1 MDHVALL
8 RGINVGTAKRV
19 AMADLRRVAADL
31 GFERPETLL
40 NSGNLVFGASSRL
53 GADDA
58 AGLRAAIARAT
69 GVDADL
75 VLLDAVRFTRLAVA
89 NPLRRDG
96 GDGHDG
102 HDGEAGGEDDSEGH
116 GGRDGREGHEGREPT
131 LLSVAF
137 AEVPGALD
145 GVAPPDVD
153 LGDEELVV
161 APDVVYQWLP
171 AGVIASRVPA
181 AWWRGLP
188 TPVTARNDATVR
200 KLQAVLARRT
210 P

>member
-8 RGINVGTAKRV
+8 RGVNVGTAKRV

-102 HDGEAGGEDDSEGH
+102 HDGHDGEAGGEGH
-116 GGRDGREGHEGREPT
+116 NGRERREPT

-145 GVAPPDVD
+145 GVAPPAVD
-153 LGDEELVV
+153 LGDEDLVV
-161 APDVVYQWLP
+161 APDAVYQWLP
-171 AGVIASRVPA
+171 AGVLASRVPA

>member
-75 VLLDAVRFTRLAVA
+75 VLLDAERFTRLAVA
-89 NPLRRDG
+89 NPLRR
-96 GDGHDG
+96 
-102 HDGEAGGEDDSEGH
+102 EE
-116 GGRDGREGHEGREPT
+116 REPK

-153 LGDEELVV
+153 LGDEEIVV
-161 APDVVYQWLP
+161 SPDAVHQWLP
-171 AGVIASRVPA
+171 AGVLASRVPD

-200 KLQAVLARRT
+200 KLEALLARRSA
-210 P
+210 

>member
-1 MDHVALL
+1 VDHVALL
-8 RGINVGTAKRV
+8 RGVNVGTAKRV

-31 GFERPETLL
+31 GFEHPETLL
-40 NSGNLVFGASSRL
+40 NSGNLVFGASSTL
-53 GADDA
+53 GAEDA
-58 AGLRAAIARAT
+58 AALRAAIAQAT

-75 VLLDAVRFTRLAVA
+75 VLLDADRFRLLAAA
-89 NPLRRDG
+89 NPLRD
-96 GDGHDG
+96 DGHDG
-102 HDGEAGGEDDSEGH
+102 RDGHGGREGRDGH
-116 GGRDGREGHEGREPT
+116 GGRDGREGREGREPK

-153 LGDEELVV
+153 LGDEEIVV
-161 APDVVYQWLP
+161 SPDAVYQWLP
-171 AGVIASRVPA
+171 AGVLASRVPA

-200 KLQAVLARRT
+200 KLEALLARRT

>member
-8 RGINVGTAKRV
+8 RGVNVGTAKRV

-102 HDGEAGGEDDSEGH
+102 HDGEAGGEGH
-116 GGRDGREGHEGREPT
+116 DGREGREPT

-145 GVAPPDVD
+145 GVAPPAVD
-153 LGDEELVV
+153 LGDEALVV
-161 APDVVYQWLP
+161 APDAVYQWLP
-171 AGVIASRVPA
+171 AGVLASRVPA

>member
-1 MDHVALL
+1 VDHVALL
-8 RGINVGTAKRV
+8 RGVNVGTAKRV

-31 GFERPETLL
+31 GFEHPETLL
-40 NSGNLVFGASSRL
+40 NSGNLVFGAPAVL
-53 GADDA
+53 GPDDA
-58 AGLRAAIARAT
+58 AGLRAAIALAT

-75 VLLDAVRFTRLAVA
+75 VLLDADRFRRLAAA
-89 NPLRRDG
+89 NPLRDDGRDG
-96 GDGHDG
+96 RDGRDW
-102 HDGEAGGEDDSEGH
+102 H
-116 GGRDGREGHEGREPT
+116 GGRDGREGREGREPK

-153 LGDEELVV
+153 LGDEEIVV
-161 APDVVYQWLP
+161 APDAVYQWLP
-171 AGVIASRVPA
+171 AGVLASRVPA

-200 KLQAVLARRT
+200 KLEALLARRT

>member
-1 MDHVALL
+1 VDHVALL

-31 GFERPETLL
+31 GFEHPETLL
-40 NSGNLVFGASSRL
+40 NSGNLVFGASSVL
-53 GADDA
+53 GAEDA
-58 AGLRAAIARAT
+58 AGLRAAIAQAT

-75 VLLDAVRFTRLAVA
+75 VLLDADRFRRLAAA
-89 NPLRRDG
+89 NPLRDDGRD
-96 GDGHDG
+96 
-102 HDGEAGGEDDSEGH
+102 GH
-116 GGRDGREGHEGREPT
+116 GGRDGREGREGREPK

-153 LGDEELVV
+153 LGDEEIVV
-161 APDVVYQWLP
+161 SPDAVYQWLP
-171 AGVIASRVPA
+171 AGVLASRVPA

-200 KLQAVLARRT
+200 KLEALLARRT

>member
-8 RGINVGTAKRV
+8 RGVNVGTAKRV

-96 GDGHDG
+96 GDGGDG
-102 HDGEAGGEDDSEGH
+102 HDGEDSGGDGH
-116 GGRDGREGHEGREPT
+116 DGREGREGREPT

-145 GVAPPDVD
+145 GFAPPAVD
-153 LGDEELVV
+153 LGDEDLVV
-161 APDVVYQWLP
+161 APDAVYQWLP
-171 AGVIASRVPA
+171 AGVLASRVPA

>member
-8 RGINVGTAKRV
+8 RGVNVGTAKRV

-40 NSGNLVFGASSRL
+40 NSGNLVFGASSVL

-75 VLLDAVRFTRLAVA
+75 VLLDAERFGRLAVA
-89 NPLRRDG
+89 NPLRDDG
-96 GDGHDG
+96 N
-102 HDGEAGGEDDSEGH
+102 
-116 GGRDGREGHEGREPT
+116 DGREARDDSPAREGREGREGREPK

-137 AEVPGALD
+137 AQVPGALD

-161 APDVVYQWLP
+161 SPDAVYQWLP
-171 AGVIASRVPA
+171 AGVLASRVPA

-200 KLQAVLARRT
+200 RLEALLARRSR
-210 P
+210 

>member
-102 HDGEAGGEDDSEGH
+102 QDGEAGGEGH
-116 GGRDGREGHEGREPT
+116 DGREGREPT

-145 GVAPPDVD
+145 GVAPPAVD
-153 LGDEELVV
+153 LGDEDLVV
-161 APDVVYQWLP
+161 VPDAVYQWLP
-171 AGVIASRVPA
+171 AGVLASRVPA

>member
-75 VLLDAVRFTRLAVA
+75 VLLDAERFTRLAVA
-89 NPLRRDG
+89 NPLRREG

-102 HDGEAGGEDDSEGH
+102 HDGEAGGEGH
-116 GGRDGREGHEGREPT
+116 DGREGREPT

-145 GVAPPDVD
+145 GVAPPAVD
-153 LGDEELVV
+153 LGDEDLVV
-161 APDVVYQWLP
+161 APDAVYQWLP
-171 AGVIASRVPA
+171 AGVLASRVPA

>member
-1 MDHVALL
+1 VDHVALL
-8 RGINVGTAKRV
+8 RGVNVGTAKRV

-31 GFERPETLL
+31 GFEHPETLL
-40 NSGNLVFGASSRL
+40 NSGNLVFGASSVL

-75 VLLDAVRFTRLAVA
+75 VLLDAERFGRLAVA
-89 NPLRRDG
+89 NPLRD
-96 GDGHDG
+96 DGH
-102 HDGEAGGEDDSEGH
+102 EV
-116 GGRDGREGHEGREPT
+116 RDGREGREPK

-161 APDVVYQWLP
+161 TPDAVYQWLP
-171 AGVIASRVPA
+171 AGVLASRVPP

>member
-1 MDHVALL
+1 VDHVALL
-8 RGINVGTAKRV
+8 RGVNVGTAKRV

-102 HDGEAGGEDDSEGH
+102 HDGHDGEAGGEGH
-116 GGRDGREGHEGREPT
+116 NGRERREPT

-145 GVAPPDVD
+145 GVAPPAVD
-153 LGDEELVV
+153 LGDEDLVV
-161 APDVVYQWLP
+161 APDAVYQWLP
-171 AGVIASRVPA
+171 AGVLASRVPA

>member
-1 MDHVALL
+1 VDHVALL

-96 GDGHDG
+96 GDGHDA
-102 HDGEAGGEDDSEGH
+102 HDGEDSGGEGH
-116 GGRDGREGHEGREPT
+116 DGREGREPA

-145 GVAPPDVD
+145 GVAPPAVD
-153 LGDEELVV
+153 LGDEDLVV
-161 APDVVYQWLP
+161 APDAVYQWLP
-171 AGVIASRVPA
+171 AGVLASRVPA

>member
-8 RGINVGTAKRV
+8 RGVNVGTAKRV

-102 HDGEAGGEDDSEGH
+102 HDGEDSGGEGH
-116 GGRDGREGHEGREPT
+116 DGREGREPA

-145 GVAPPDVD
+145 GVAPPAVD
-153 LGDEELVV
+153 LGDEDLVV
-161 APDVVYQWLP
+161 APDAVYQWLP
-171 AGVIASRVPA
+171 AGVLASRVPA

>member
-8 RGINVGTAKRV
+8 RGVNVGTAKRV

-31 GFERPETLL
+31 GFEHPETLL
-40 NSGNLVFGASSRL
+40 NSGNLVFGASSVL

-58 AGLRAAIARAT
+58 TGLRAAIARAT
-69 GVDADL
+69 GVDAGL
-75 VLLDAVRFTRLAVA
+75 VLLDAERFGRLAVA
-89 NPLRRDG
+89 NPLRDDG
-96 GDGHDG
+96 N
-102 HDGEAGGEDDSEGH
+102 
-116 GGRDGREGHEGREPT
+116 DGREARDDSPAREGREGREGREPK

-137 AEVPGALD
+137 AQVPGALD

-161 APDVVYQWLP
+161 SPDAVYQWLP
-171 AGVIASRVPA
+171 AGVLASRVPA

-188 TPVTARNDATVR
+188 TPVTARNDATVHR
-200 KLQAVLARRT
+200 LEALLARRSR
-210 P
+210 

>member
-102 HDGEAGGEDDSEGH
+102 
-116 GGRDGREGHEGREPT
+116 REGREGREPT

-145 GVAPPDVD
+145 GFAPPAVD
-153 LGDEELVV
+153 LGDEDLVV
-161 APDVVYQWLP
+161 VPDAVYQWLP
-171 AGVIASRVPA
+171 AGVLASRVPA

>member
-8 RGINVGTAKRV
+8 RGVNVGTAKRV
-19 AMADLRRVAADL
+19 AMADLRQVAA
-31 GFERPETLL
+31 
-40 NSGNLVFGASSRL
+40 
-53 GADDA
+53 
-58 AGLRAAIARAT
+58 
-69 GVDADL
+69 
-75 VLLDAVRFTRLAVA
+75 RLADE
-89 NPLRRDG
+89 NPLR
-96 GDGHDG
+96 
-102 HDGEAGGEDDSEGH
+102 DDAP
-116 GGRDGREGHEGREPT
+116 DGRGGREPK

-137 AEVPGALD
+137 AEVPGALG

-161 APDVVYQWLP
+161 SPDVVYQWLP
-171 AGVIASRVPA
+171 AGVLASRVPA

-200 KLQAVLARRT
+200 KLQALLARRA

>member
-1 MDHVALL
+1 MDPVALL
-8 RGINVGTAKRV
+8 RGVNVGTAKRV

-102 HDGEAGGEDDSEGH
+102 HDGEAGGEGH
-116 GGRDGREGHEGREPT
+116 DGREGREPT

-145 GVAPPDVD
+145 GVAPPAVD
-153 LGDEELVV
+153 LGDEDLVV
-161 APDVVYQWLP
+161 APDAVYQWLP
-171 AGVIASRVPA
+171 AGVLASRVPA

>member
-8 RGINVGTAKRV
+8 RGVNVGTAKRV

-31 GFERPETLL
+31 GFEHPETLL
-40 NSGNLVFGASSRL
+40 NSGNLVFGASSVL

-75 VLLDAVRFTRLAVA
+75 VLLDAERFGRLAVA
-89 NPLRRDG
+89 NPLRDDG
-96 GDGHDG
+96 N
-102 HDGEAGGEDDSEGH
+102 
-116 GGRDGREGHEGREPT
+116 DGREARGDRPREGREPK

-153 LGDEELVV
+153 LGDEEIVV
-161 APDVVYQWLP
+161 SPDAVYQWLP
-171 AGVIASRVPA
+171 AGVLASRVPA

-200 KLQAVLARRT
+200 KLEALLARRAR
-210 P
+210 

>member
-1 MDHVALL
+1 VDHVALL
-8 RGINVGTAKRV
+8 RGVNVGTAKRV

-89 NPLRRDG
+89 NPLRCDGGDGDGDGDGHDGEDSG

-102 HDGEAGGEDDSEGH
+102 
-116 GGRDGREGHEGREPT
+116 REGREGREPT

-145 GVAPPDVD
+145 GVAPPAVD
-153 LGDEELVV
+153 LGDEDLVV
-161 APDVVYQWLP
+161 APDAVYQWLP
-171 AGVIASRVPA
+171 AGVLASRVPA